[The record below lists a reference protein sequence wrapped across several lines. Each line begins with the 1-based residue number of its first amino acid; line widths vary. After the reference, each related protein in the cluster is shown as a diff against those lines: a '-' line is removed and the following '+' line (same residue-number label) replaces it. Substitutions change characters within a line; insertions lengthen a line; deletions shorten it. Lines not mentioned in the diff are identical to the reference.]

1 MINKISLRINT
12 DCATS
17 EQIISWFNQLNQP
30 PISDVNIWWQCQTLL
45 QEGFT
50 NVVDHAHK
58 NLPPDTPIEIEAIRY
73 SRSIEIR
80 IWNQGLP
87 FDLEQKLREVSDF
100 ETNDNARG
108 RGLKIM
114 STLADKLCYE
124 RTPDNRNCLLIIKNY

>member
-1 MINKISLRINT
+1 MINKISLQINT

-30 PISDVNIWWQCQTLL
+30 PIPDLRIWWQCQTLL

-58 NLPPDTPIEIEAIRY
+58 NLPPDTPIEMEAVRY
-73 SRSIEIR
+73 SQSIEIR
-80 IWNQGLP
+80 IWDRGLP
-87 FDLEQKLREVSDF
+87 FDLEQKLSKVSDF
-100 ETNDNARG
+100 EDNDNARG

-114 STLADKLCYE
+114 SNLADELHYE
-124 RTPDNRNCLLIIKNY
+124 RTPDNRNCLVIIKKY

>member
-1 MINKISLRINT
+1 MINQIRLQINT

-30 PISDVNIWWQCQTLL
+30 PIPDLNIWWQCQTLL

-58 NLPPDTPIEIEAIRY
+58 NLPPDTPSEIEAVRD
-73 SRSIEIR
+73 SQSIEIR
-80 IWNQGLP
+80 IWDRGLP

-100 ETNDNARG
+100 ENNDNARG

-114 STLADKLCYE
+114 SNLSDKLCYE
-124 RTPDNRNCLLIIKNY
+124 RTPDNRNCLKIMKKY

>member
-1 MINKISLRINT
+1 MINKIHLKINT

-58 NLPPDTPIEIEAIRY
+58 NLPPDTPIEIEAVRY
-73 SRSIEIR
+73 SQSIEIR

-87 FDLEQKLREVSDF
+87 FDLEQKLTEVSDF
-100 ETNDNARG
+100 EDNDAARG

-114 STLADKLCYE
+114 SNLADKLCYE
-124 RTPDNRNCLLIIKNY
+124 RMPDNRNCLLIIKNY

>member
-1 MINKISLRINT
+1 MINKISLQINT

-30 PISDVNIWWQCQTLL
+30 PIPDLRIWWQCQTLL

-58 NLPPDTPIEIEAIRY
+58 NLPPDTPIEMEAVRY
-73 SRSIEIR
+73 SQSIEIR
-80 IWNQGLP
+80 IWDRGLP
-87 FDLEQKLREVSDF
+87 FDLEQKLSKVSDF
-100 ETNDNARG
+100 EDNDNARG

-114 STLADKLCYE
+114 STLADELRYE
-124 RTPDNRNCLLIIKNY
+124 RTLDNRNCLVIIKKY

>member
-1 MINKISLRINT
+1 MINKIHLQINT

-58 NLPPDTPIEIEAIRY
+58 NLPPDTPIEIEAVRY
-73 SRSIEIR
+73 SQSIEIR
-80 IWNQGLP
+80 
-87 FDLEQKLREVSDF
+87 
-100 ETNDNARG
+100 
-108 RGLKIM
+108 
-114 STLADKLCYE
+114 
-124 RTPDNRNCLLIIKNY
+124 